1 MSKYWGRNRW
11 YYILRPYVDHIARSS
26 FASIEVEG
34 SVLDDGRAVIFAPNH
49 TNTLLDPLVLLQHF
63 PRKAILFGAR
73 ADIFNKP
80 LAAKLLHFLYMV
92 PLARERDGR
101 SSVEKNLEVFPVIID
116 VLKDGIPFCL
126 FPEGAHKLKHTLRP
140 LRKGTQRI
148 AFENAAVQPTCVVP
162 VGLEYSDFLTFRG
175 RCKMR
180 FGEPIDVNGFIEAHK
195 DDLKSDQY
203 EAFGDLLWNRMAGLI
218 NYIPED
224 ENYEKR
230 LDETMPVPP
239 RPWWRI
245 PLAVITLPFFVVAAA
260 LSLPMW
266 LTAELLCRFKI
277 KDKAFS
283 NSVRFL
289 CKLFLSPLVLILWAV
304 LGFCLLSP
312 LSAAALLVYFLFSY
326 SIFYD
331 WLNLVLWKHRRL
343 S

>member
-239 RPWWRI
+239 RPWWC
-245 PLAVITLPFFVVAAA
+245 LCLPGPGGVFLW
-260 LSLPMW
+260 LSLPCPSSW
-266 LTAELLCRFKI
+266 SLLHCP
-277 KDKAFS
+277 
-283 NSVRFL
+283 FL
-289 CKLFLSPLVLILWAV
+289 CGLPPRF
-304 LGFCLLSP
+304 
-312 LSAAALLVYFLFSY
+312 SAASRSKTRRSAIRCVFFANCFSAR
-326 SIFYD
+326 
-331 WLNLVLWKHRRL
+331 WCL
-343 S
+343 SSGPCSASASCLR